1 MGAVRALVE
10 VQWPIPLQFHR
21 FTVGG
26 PENMAQERARSAG
39 RIWGYAFFVLGLL
52 ILGSLGVLLRFTQ
65 VTDYLYHGLVKDP
78 EREIPDGRVI
88 VSPADG
94 RVLYVTKIH
103 DGIIP
108 QVIKTGVPVAI
119 VDHLKGEPLRPFKD
133 GYLIG
138 IYMNTQG
145 VHINRMPNN
154 GIVEKQTIF
163 NGPHMDMTDAEV
175 KIILTQ
181 MIPGKVTLRK
191 MLGMA
196 PYDIEDEADYVLK
209 SARETLAVKDE
220 RGAYL
225 YIVRIA
231 DYYVGKILTWV
242 AEGES
247 VARGQKLGM
256 ITWGSQTD
264 LFIEDTP
271 GMAVTVDVG
280 DYVYAGETVVA
291 TY

>member
-1 MGAVRALVE
+1 MTQGR
-10 VQWPIPLQFHR
+10 IR
-21 FTVGG
+21 T
-26 PENMAQERARSAG
+26 AG
-39 RIWGYAFFVLGLL
+39 RVSGYVLFVVGLL
-52 ILGSLGVLLRFTQ
+52 VLGSLGALLRFTQ

-78 EREIPDGRVI
+78 QREIPDGRVI

-94 RVLYVTKIH
+94 AVLYVRKIR
-103 DGIIP
+103 DGVIP
-108 QVIKTGVPVAI
+108 QVIKTGVPVPI
-119 VDHLKGEPLRPFKD
+119 VDHLKGEPLRPFAD

-145 VHINRMPNN
+145 VHINRMPAN
-154 GIVEKQTIF
+154 GTVERQIIF
-163 NGPHMDMTDAEV
+163 NGPHMDMTGAEL
-175 KIILTQ
+175 KIISAQ
-181 MIPGKVTLRK
+181 MIPGLVTIRK
-191 MLGMA
+191 LFGMA
-196 PYDIEDEADYVLK
+196 PYDIEEEADYILK
-209 SARETLAVKDE
+209 SARETLAVRDE

-242 AEGES
+242 SEGEA

-264 LFIEDTP
+264 LFIEETP
-271 GMAVTVDVG
+271 GLVVTVDVG
-280 DYVYAGETVVA
+280 DYVYGGETVVA